1 MLLTCI
7 QFHEINKQSICIWAA
22 HVAAALIARIMLRR
36 RITTALAAGKVE
48 IKETRQQET
57 NHLVDVE
64 KIVNRYIC
72 RLPPYASLCR
82 PPLTSLSVSHSA
94 AKALKFR
101 RKFFAVRLGKYSDRI
116 CSMYALSVLRMSTSV
131 SKMRLRRN
139 CLSALPQGLIFVLLL
154 LLLSSLV
161 SIVVREVQGRKEW
174 EEREQRDCC
183 APWVVIGVCHCH
195 VGMFKRL

>member
-1 MLLTCI
+1 MHPCCTSCDCACCHDNAEEENHHCSGCWEGRFLTLFAGGAFAFDDMLLLLMSLLSLLLCWSCWSSSSSSSSPLSSTSPQI
-7 QFHEINKQSICIWAA
+7 RFLES
-22 HVAAALIARIMLRR
+22 R
-36 RITTALAAGKVE
+36 
-48 IKETRQQET
+48 ETRQQET

-116 CSMYALSVLRMSTSV
+116 CSMYALSVL
-131 SKMRLRRN
+131 
-139 CLSALPQGLIFVLLL
+139 
-154 LLLSSLV
+154 
-161 SIVVREVQGRKEW
+161 
-174 EEREQRDCC
+174 
-183 APWVVIGVCHCH
+183 
-195 VGMFKRL
+195 